1 MSRFDETLTDQE
13 FARQLDQAR
22 AGWLAKL
29 PREESD
35 LTVDGLR
42 GSFFSRL
49 LGLFRP
55 REQ

>member
-22 AGWLAKL
+22 AGWLANV
-29 PREESD
+29 PREEAD

-42 GSFFSRL
+42 GSFLSRL
-49 LGLFRP
+49 IGLFRP
-55 REQ
+55 RDK